1 MDAAEKAA
9 IPGAGG
15 PAGPAGAAGP
25 VTDTAAAVTDTAAAR
40 RAEPAAAGAPGD
52 GARRWDHAV
61 VTGGAGFV
69 GSHLCTAL
77 LAEGTAVTCVDDFST
92 GTPGNIAHLRD
103 HPGFTLLR
111 ADVGEPF
118 AGHVP
123 APVDLVLH
131 FASPASPA
139 DYLRL
144 PLHTLD
150 TGSLGTRNALALA
163 RERGARF
170 VLASTSEV
178 YGDPLQHPQSE
189 RYWGN
194 VNPVGPRSVYDEA
207 KRFGEALTT
216 AEAAARGTDAGI
228 VRLFNTYG
236 PRMRG
241 HDGRAVPTFIRQ
253 ALAGEPL
260 TVTGDGRQTRSLA
273 YVDDTVRGV
282 LALAASDLLGPVNL
296 GNPDEITMLD
306 LAHKVI
312 DLTGSPSTV
321 RFVERPTDD
330 PAVRCPD
337 ITLARGKLQWAP
349 LVDAGEGLARTIA
362 WYREH
367 SGAAAA

>member
-1 MDAAEKAA
+1 MATT
-9 IPGAGG
+9 
-15 PAGPAGAAGP
+15 PAP
-25 VTDTAAAVTDTAAAR
+25 
-40 RAEPAAAGAPGD
+40 
-52 GARRWDHAV
+52 RWEHAV

-77 LAEGTAVTCVDDFST
+77 IDQGTAVTCVDDFCT
-92 GTPGNIAHLRD
+92 GSRRNVAHLQGRA
-103 HPGFTLLR
+103 GFTLLQ
-111 ADVGEPF
+111 ADVTEPF
-118 AGHVP
+118 ETAS
-123 APVDLVLH
+123 ADLVLH

-144 PLHTLD
+144 PLHTLE

-163 RERGARF
+163 RRHEARF

-178 YGDPLQHPQSE
+178 YGDPQQHPQSE
-189 RYWGN
+189 SYWGN

-207 KRFGEALTT
+207 KRFAEALTT
-216 AEAAARGTDAGI
+216 AEADGHGTRTGI

-273 YVDDTVRGV
+273 YVDDTVRGI
-282 LALAASDLLGPVNL
+282 LAMAASDLRGPVNL
-296 GNPDEITMLD
+296 GNPTEITMLE
-306 LAHKVI
+306 LARTVI
-312 DLTGSPSTV
+312 ELTGSSSTV
-321 RFVERPTDD
+321 RFIDRPTDD

-337 ITLARGKLQWAP
+337 ITLARGKLQWEPRIPPA
-349 LVDAGEGLARTIA
+349 EGLARAISWFRA
-362 WYREH
+362 Q
-367 SGAAAA
+367 AA